1 MPGKPFIFLL
11 IWCWLGAG
19 VALADDPLTL
29 WVHPYLPAT
38 ELTSRFLPLTQYLS
52 RELDRPV
59 EIRVQRSYQAHLELA
74 GRDLADIAY
83 LGPVSY
89 VNLTRQY
96 GPKPLL
102 AMLEVEGTAQ
112 FHGMIITRAD
122 SPIQTLNA
130 LRGKSFAFG
139 DINSTMSHVVPRAM
153 LRAAGINLHDLAHHD
168 FLGSHHDVALAVLG
182 GYFDA
187 GAVKQEVYA
196 VYQPRGLKI
205 LAQTPEIPNHLFL
218 TRKDLPPELVT
229 RLRQAL
235 LAINQLPDK
244 AELLRALEDSAT
256 GLLPVE
262 DGDYDDLRR
271 IITEAA
277 P

>member
-11 IWCWLGAG
+11 IWCWLGTG
-19 VALADDPLTL
+19 IALADGPLTL
-29 WVHPYLPAT
+29 WIHPYLPAT

-59 EIRVQRSYQAHLELA
+59 EVRVQRSYQAHLEMT

-83 LGPVSY
+83 LGPAIY

-102 AMLEVEGTAQ
+102 AKLEIEGTAH
-112 FHGMIITRAD
+112 FHGMIIARTDA
-122 SPIQTLNA
+122 PIQTLSD

-139 DINSTMSHVVPRAM
+139 DLNSTMSHVVPRAM
-153 LRAAGINLHDLAHHD
+153 LKAAGVDLHDLAHHD

-196 VYQPRGLKI
+196 IYQPRGLKI
-205 LAQTPEIPNHLFL
+205 VAQTPEIPNHLFL
-218 TRKDLPPELVT
+218 TRKDLSPELVT

-244 AELLRALEDSAT
+244 DALLTTLEDSAT
-256 GLLPVE
+256 GLLPVA
-262 DGDYDDLRR
+262 DADYDDLRR
-271 IITEAA
+271 VITEAV